1 MNSAVNPT
9 TLSPSLADGLPGY
22 HLVEQLYAGPKT
34 LVYRA
39 IREVDQHPVVVK
51 LLQRDYPSFNEL
63 LQFRNQYTIAKNLHL
78 SGVVVP
84 YSLESH
90 GNSYALVMEDFSG
103 ISLKEYLKTS
113 VMTLD
118 EWLSIALQMADILNG
133 LYCNRVIHKD
143 LKPANILINPDT
155 KQIKLIDF
163 SISSLLPREAQAL
176 QPANGLEG
184 TLSYI
189 APEQTG
195 RMNRGIDYR
204 SDFYSLGITLFEL
217 LTRQLPFPA
226 KNPIELLHCH
236 VAKHPP
242 TAHSL
247 DASIP
252 LVVSQIISKLMAKNA
267 EDRYQSALGLKHDLQ
282 FCQQQ
287 LQTNGSIACFE
298 LEQHDV
304 CDRFLVPEKLYGR
317 EQEVAELLAAFDR
330 VAGNSQVNQG
340 LSHSEL
346 VLVAGFSGIGKTA
359 VVNEVHKP
367 IARGTRLANTRQHG
381 YFIKGKFDQFQ
392 RRVPFSAFVQAFR
405 DLMRQLLGESDA
417 QLARWKTAI
426 LSALGE
432 SGQVIIQVIPEL
444 EQII

>member
-1 MNSAVNPT
+1 
-9 TLSPSLADGLPGY
+9 
-22 HLVEQLYAGPKT
+22 
-34 LVYRA
+34 
-39 IREVDQHPVVVK
+39 
-51 LLQRDYPSFNEL
+51 
-63 LQFRNQYTIAKNLHL
+63 
-78 SGVVVP
+78 
-84 YSLESH
+84 
-90 GNSYALVMEDFSG
+90 
-103 ISLKEYLKTS
+103 
-113 VMTLD
+113 
-118 EWLSIALQMADILNG
+118 
-133 LYCNRVIHKD
+133 
-143 LKPANILINPDT
+143 
-155 KQIKLIDF
+155 
-163 SISSLLPREAQAL
+163 
-176 QPANGLEG
+176 
-184 TLSYI
+184 
-189 APEQTG
+189 
-195 RMNRGIDYR
+195 MNRGIDYR

-217 LTRQLPFPA
+217 LTRQLPFLA

-252 LVVSQIISKLMAKNA
+252 LVISQIISKLMAKNA

-340 LSHSEL
+340 MSHSEL

-367 IARGTRLANTRQHG
+367 IA
-381 YFIKGKFDQFQ
+381 
-392 RRVPFSAFVQAFR
+392 
-405 DLMRQLLGESDA
+405 
-417 QLARWKTAI
+417 
-426 LSALGE
+426 
-432 SGQVIIQVIPEL
+432 
-444 EQII
+444 